1 MRFYNVLDLETTGLN
16 PYSDCIVEVG
26 ILMVRN
32 GVVFKQYQQLVHPSK
47 SIPSE
52 VTAINH
58 ITNEMVADQ
67 PEVGEVMQT
76 VYDMLRG
83 YPIVGHNIG
92 FDMSFLMA
100 TGVDFTLKG
109 KRKGFDTLTFAR
121 EKYPYMRH
129 RLGDMAEH
137 FHIIADKSH
146 TALGDCQTTY
156 LLFEAYQREFGD
168 LSPLDIFKRQE
179 ASNDKVLPFE

>member
-1 MRFYNVLDLETTGLN
+1 MKSYNVLDLETTGLS

-26 ILMVRN
+26 VLIVRN
-32 GVVFKQYQQLVHPSK
+32 GAVAKQYQQLIHPSK
-47 SIPSE
+47 PIPSE
-52 VTAINH
+52 ITAINH
-58 ITNEMVADQ
+58 ITNEMVANQ

-83 YPIVGHNIG
+83 YPIIGHNIG

-100 TGVDFTLKG
+100 TGVDFTLRG

-121 EKYPYMRH
+121 EKYPYMH
-129 RLGDMAEH
+129 HKLGDMADY
-137 FHIIADKSH
+137 FNIKADNAH
-146 TALGDCQTTY
+146 TALGDCWTTY
-156 LLFEAYQREFGD
+156 LLFEAYQRVYGD